1 MRAFNK
7 ITIVG
12 HLGRDPEVRYSGQG
26 TAFCKFSLATTERRR
41 GNGDEAEELT
51 TWFNVTVFGRQAEI
65 CGERLSKGSPVY
77 VDGRFSC
84 RPYVDKGGNSRMSP
98 EIAAS
103 DVQFLESRR
112 DGDAPSQAGS
122 RSTPSR
128 SGSSASRDVVGED
141 DIPF

>member
-7 ITIVG
+7 ITILG
-12 HLGRDPEVRYSGQG
+12 HLGRDPEVRFSAQG

-41 GNGDEAEELT
+41 GNGEEGELA
-51 TWFNVTVFGRQAEI
+51 TWFNITVFGRQAEL
-65 CGERLSKGSPVY
+65 CGERLFKGSPVY
-77 VDGRFSC
+77 VEGRFSC
-84 RPYVDKGGNSRMSP
+84 RPYVDRDGNNRISP

-112 DGDAPSQAGS
+112 DGDVPSTAGS
-122 RSTPSR
+122 RSTPTR
-128 SGSSASRDVVGED
+128 SDSTASRNVADED